1 MVLNQTA
8 VSIMRIGTAQQ
19 RGEENPLYNVYYI
32 VLPNGLKYV
41 LSETFLWRYS
51 KCANYF
57 SSDSIYF
64 NDG

>member
-1 MVLNQTA
+1 
-8 VSIMRIGTAQQ
+8 MRIGTAQQ
-19 RGEENPLYNVYYI
+19 RGEGNPLYNVYSI

>member
-1 MVLNQTA
+1 
-8 VSIMRIGTAQQ
+8 MRIDTAQQ

-41 LSETFLWRYS
+41 LSETFLWRYC